1 MQKLFFF
8 DLETTG
14 LDPMKCAIHQIA
26 GKVIVDG
33 AVKEGFNIHCRPF
46 AGALVDDYA
55 LEVADVTKEQIM
67 GYQPMEDAFSQLL
80 QILDRYVEKY
90 DRADK
95 FFIAGY
101 NIAAFDVPFLR
112 KFFTRNGN
120 NYFGSYFWSVPLDVI
135 ILAEAKLM
143 NVRSSMENFRQ
154 GTVARQLGIDIQEEN
169 LHDALYD
176 VDVCYEIYKRITG
189 QPKCNGE
196 TCPQG

>member
-1 MQKLFFF
+1 MKGPSMQKLFFF

-14 LDPMKCAIHQIA
+14 LDPIKCAIHQIA
-26 GKVIVDG
+26 GKVIIDG
-33 AVKEGFNIHCRPF
+33 EVKEGFNIHCRPF
-46 AGALVDDYA
+46 AGAVVDDYA

-90 DRADK
+90 DRTDK

-154 GTVARQLGIDIQEEN
+154 GTVARQLGIDIQEAN

-189 QPKCNGE
+189 SAGRPC
-196 TCPQG
+196 